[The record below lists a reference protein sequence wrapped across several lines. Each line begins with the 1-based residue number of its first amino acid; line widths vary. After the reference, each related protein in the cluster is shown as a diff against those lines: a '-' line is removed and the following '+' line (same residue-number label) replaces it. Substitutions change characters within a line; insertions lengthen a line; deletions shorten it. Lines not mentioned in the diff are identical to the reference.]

1 MNKKRTISGAIA
13 FITLMGIVSLFSDL
27 THEGARSILGEYLS
41 LAGASAAAIG
51 FVSGIGEL
59 CGYSLRLISGLI
71 ADKTKKYW
79 TLVIAG
85 YVIQV
90 LAIPALALVPE
101 HGWVWACGLV
111 ILERVGK
118 AVKKPAKN
126 TLVSFAASE
135 IGTGKGFA
143 YQEFLDQLGA
153 FLGPILLFVT
163 ALVKGTDD
171 LFQTYRISFAVLLVP
186 ALITIALVLAAKIK
200 YPDPEMFEKQE
211 DKPENFRFGKSFALF
226 MASICFFAFGFADF
240 TLITLHAANTG
251 AFPES
256 TLSLLYAAAMAV
268 DAFAALFFG
277 WLFDRIG
284 LKALIISTLCS
295 TFFSCFIF
303 MTGNARIIGIGIILW
318 GIGIGAQ
325 ESIMKAAVSG
335 MVPRS
340 MRSTGFGIFE
350 TGFGIAWDAGVD
362 LRRRMSDIRRLF
374 LQKAVSGRLTNSSL
388 SRWVSRTRLPHLAHD
403 YPILHTKYPSRTRRF
418 LALHGKAIMREKSDY
433 DRLFGHDDEMDV

>member
-27 THEGARSILGEYLS
+27 THEGARSILGEYLN

-350 TGFGIAWDAGVD
+350 TGFGIAWFLGSWLLGALYD
-362 LRRRMSDIRRLF
+362 LNPMYLVV
-374 LQKAVSGRLTNSSL
+374 VSVASQL
-388 SRWVSRTRLPHLAHD
+388 LAIAF
-403 YPILHTKYPSRTRRF
+403 YAMCFRCNRIER
-418 LALHGKAIMREKSDY
+418 
-433 DRLFGHDDEMDV
+433 